1 MKSRSSSSGFTLVE
15 MLIVVVMTTMLSMI
29 IFAIGYQYLKQAA
42 SLGARTNFYHDRLNV
57 ADYLR
62 QNIGLS
68 TGLLNQNS
76 IADSNRLVADPADA
90 TNTRWKPIHAL
101 PGSFGT
107 TSSVTP
113 IVYYSQDA
121 LRQDGTPIMNGT
133 TAYQNE
139 FIMYHD
145 GASSELRVRSLAHPA
160 ATGNVTKTTCTVA
173 SPTCPRDKVLLSGV
187 QTVEMRYF
195 SRSGE
200 DIDFR
205 DSCDPDVYYCAGS
218 TPAACEQVEP
228 YTGCNGL
235 DFSQVEVAQFKLKV
249 RKTVES
255 DVSRSIY
262 NSTIIR
268 IALRNA

>member
-1 MKSRSSSSGFTLVE
+1 MISKTSGFSLVE
-15 MLIVVVMTTMLSMI
+15 MIIVIVMTTLLSMI

-62 QNIGLS
+62 QNVGHS

-76 IADSNRLVADPADA
+76 IADGNRLVADPADS
-90 TNTRWKPIHAL
+90 TNTRWKSIHAI

-107 TSSVTP
+107 SSSVTP

-121 LRQDGTPIMNGT
+121 LRQDQTPIMDGT

-145 GASSELRVRSLAHPA
+145 GSSAELRIRSLAHPDA
-160 ATGNVTKTTCTVA
+160 IGNVTKTTCTTA
-173 SPTCPRDKVLLSGV
+173 TPSCPKDKVLLTGV

-249 RKTVES
+249 RKTIES
-255 DVSRSIY
+255 DANYSIY